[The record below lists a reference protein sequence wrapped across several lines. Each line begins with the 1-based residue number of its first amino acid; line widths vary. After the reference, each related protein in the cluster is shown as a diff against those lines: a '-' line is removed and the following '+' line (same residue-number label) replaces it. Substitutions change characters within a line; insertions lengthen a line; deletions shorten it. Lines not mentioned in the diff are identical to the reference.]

1 MIRLGS
7 ARPMAW
13 SRLFLAT
20 CCVLVGCVSCA
31 KKLEDASD
39 TTSARSEDATV
50 SHADTERV
58 APAEP
63 SDSARS
69 QGTASTAA
77 PATAAAAAEEPRAK
91 PAADTVVDTIAGEST
106 QAGPSRPVRPAQE
119 GFPWASMTATGLDT
133 MRQAVTSTVRVV
145 LRRIATEPVR
155 DSISLAPGHFHV
167 FTRIADTT
175 TICMTGADSSDFRIR
190 SLVPSNRRDLTCGTQ
205 MVNRGDEPTP
215 WTFAVMP
222 LVRGDRT
229 VDIQVFADHAAGPSS
244 VQFDTTYA
252 IHVEIGPQCYGSG
265 CAWYQRWFD
274 IAMGSEGAIE
284 QTTAFA
290 VALAALITALGG
302 VFIAI
307 RRFGTGPGERSS

>member
-13 SRLFLAT
+13 SRSALAT
-20 CCVLVGCVSCA
+20 CFVLAGCVSCVSCA
-31 KKLEDASD
+31 KPREDASD
-39 TTSARSEDATV
+39 ATQAATV
-50 SHADTERV
+50 S
-58 APAEP
+58 P
-63 SDSARS
+63 DSS
-69 QGTASTAA
+69 
-77 PATAAAAAEEPRAK
+77 
-91 PAADTVVDTIAGEST
+91 
-106 QAGPSRPVRPAQE
+106 GPDV
-119 GFPWASMTATGLDT
+119 FPWASMTATGLDT
-133 MRQAVTSTVRVV
+133 MRQSVTSTVRVV

-155 DSISLAPGHFHV
+155 DSVSLAPGHFHV
-167 FTRIADTT
+167 FTRVADTT
-175 TICMTGADSSDFRIR
+175 TICMTGADSADFRIR
-190 SLVPSNRRDLTCGTQ
+190 SLVPSNRRDLACGTQ
-205 MVNRGDEPTP
+205 MVNRGNEPTP
-215 WTFAVMP
+215 WTFTVTP

-229 VDIQVFADHAAGPSS
+229 VDIQVFADHAVGPSS

-307 RRFGTGPGERSS
+307 RRFGAGPGERSS